1 RLRQMGEARE
11 TLAELYIDTVV
22 DSTMFLALRAR
33 DRVALGEIEPKTV
46 TDVLRIIKAYER
58 FRPTPETQGI
68 SPWEYQQDLAFV
80 IETARRHMD
89 KKQYAEFLGQ
99 LQTGSREPMVDANIK
114 SAPSPD

>member
-33 DRVALGEIEPKTV
+33 DRVALGEIEPRTFR
-46 TDVLRIIKAYER
+46 DALRAVEAWHR
-58 FRPTPETQGI
+58 FRPTPETVGV
-68 SPWEYQQDLAFV
+68 PLHEYDADIATL

-89 KKQYAEFLGQ
+89 RDQYANFLEHLKAVG
-99 LQTGSREPMVDANIK
+99 REPRPGGARE
-114 SAPSPD
+114 